1 MRHLVFA
8 FCIVILGLW
17 GSFYP
22 ISLSDAEIPTTQSY
36 VVQYGD
42 TLWDIAGTYLGNPYR
57 WREIHQN
64 NPFIT
69 NPNLIYPGD
78 VLGIVSGLPG
88 PVKEGLTAKT
98 AGKKLSDKRI
108 ARPWYGVPAPER
120 EVVKAPPRPYPIVA
134 SSDFIEALG
143 YIAPYSIEELE
154 AADFGQ
160 ITGIEYSAGETS
172 AKVIDSEY
180 EQPGLVYG
188 DFIYI
193 NRGSAQ
199 NIREGDVFLAFRPL
213 REIRHP
219 ITSELIGTQIEVLGR
234 LRVKALEPEI
244 SCAEIIKS
252 YNYIEI
258 GNPLIPVSELSLP
271 LQKPLVGNSR
281 SYGFKVGNQLIAHI
295 IAERIGH
302 RGISD
307 GDIVF
312 IDVGAAQ
319 GVQPADGF
327 IIFREVGEGYP
338 KRSIGRILVLSV
350 QKQTATALVTE
361 SVKTIELGEKV
372 ALMR

>member
-1 MRHLVFA
+1 MRHSVFA

-88 PVKEGLTAKT
+88 LLKGKPGE
-98 AGKKLSDKRI
+98 KKLSEKRI
-108 ARPWYGVPAPER
+108 ARPWYGIPAPEP
-120 EVVKAPPRPYPIVA
+120 EAIKAPPRPYPIVA

-180 EQPGLVYG
+180 AQPGLVYG
-188 DFIYI
+188 DSVYM

-199 NIREGDVFLAFRPL
+199 HIREGDVFLAFRPL

-219 ITSELIGTQIEVLGR
+219 ITSELIGTQIDVLGR
-234 LRVKALEPEI
+234 LRIKSLEPEI

-271 LQKPLVGNSR
+271 LQKSLVGNSR

-295 IAERIGH
+295 LAERIGR

-307 GDIVF
+307 GDVVF

-338 KRSIGRILVLSV
+338 KQAIGRILVLSV